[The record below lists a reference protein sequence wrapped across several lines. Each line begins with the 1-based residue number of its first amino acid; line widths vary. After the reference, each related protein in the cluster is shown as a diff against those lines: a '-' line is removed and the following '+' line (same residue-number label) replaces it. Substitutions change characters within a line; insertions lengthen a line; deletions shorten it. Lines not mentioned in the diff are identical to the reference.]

1 MNLLKFMRE
10 TPVLKYLLWIVIIS
24 FVLAIFVL
32 WGGGLDAERRGS
44 VFSADY
50 AVKAGDNSMPQG
62 CLRLSYQ
69 LYHDRMQS
77 LFGSQFKESYLKGS
91 VQNLANQMVGT
102 LIMEDIAKDFGL
114 RVSDAELA
122 DAIAKTFHFQDPKED
137 YPAML
142 GRRGVS
148 ADEFERYFRSDLL
161 VGKLYDLLAD
171 AQYMSDETLKQLY
184 HEQNDKYKAMV
195 AFAKAADFTSKVPA
209 PTEADLQAAYAQK
222 KSSLTVEEKRS
233 IRYVSVNPMD
243 VRSALPV
250 TDAEIK
256 AYYDIHKEQFGGK
269 PFDAVKA
276 QARQAYLFTSPAV
289 KDRADKAFKDATAA
303 IKDANGDA
311 AISAAAAKFGLK
323 VQSSPKPFAKTE
335 PAGDLGQS
343 DALSKAVFEAAKD
356 KWSDPLDLRGGIVR
370 FCVTE
375 ITPAHPATFAEAR
388 GGLEKQIKDDRAL
401 AAARAAAMAA
411 ASAAKDATSLEA
423 EAKKLSLAT
432 AQTGELAAKD
442 FIPAAGVADLKAG
455 KALMSAPIGKVVGPL
470 ELKGGFLVAVVTEQK
485 PADMAQFA
493 KDHDQFSR
501 QQAQET
507 VTRILD
513 EAVARRRK
521 ALEDKKA
528 IDINMGLVRQ
538 MDPAS
543 VPNEE

>member
-1 MNLLKFMRE
+1 MNLLRFMHE
-10 TPVLKYLLWIVIIS
+10 TPVLKYVLWIVIIS

-32 WGGGLDAERRGS
+32 WGGGLDAERRGRI
-44 VFSADY
+44 FSANY
-50 AVKAGDNSMPQG
+50 AVKAGDNTMPAG

-69 LYHDRMQS
+69 LYADRMRS

-114 RVSDAELA
+114 RVSDTELA
-122 DAIAKTFHFQDPKED
+122 EAISKTFKFANPKED
-137 YPAML
+137 YLAML
-142 GRRGVS
+142 GQRGVS
-148 ADEFERYFRSDLL
+148 AEEFERYFRSQLL
-161 VGKLYDLLAD
+161 VGKLDDLLTD
-171 AQYMSDETLKQLY
+171 AQYMSDDTLKQLY

-195 AFAKAADFTSKVPA
+195 AFAKASDFAAKVSA
-209 PTEADLQAAYAQK
+209 PSEAELQAAYAQK

-233 IRYVSVNPMD
+233 IKYVSVNPME

-250 TDAEIK
+250 TDADVK

-276 QARQAYLFTSPAV
+276 QAKQAYLFTSAAV
-289 KDRADKAFKDATAA
+289 KERADTAVKEATAA
-303 IKDANGDA
+303 VKGAKDEA
-311 AISAAAAKFGLK
+311 ALTAAAAKFGLK
-323 VQSSPKPFAKTE
+323 VQTTPKPFAKNE
-335 PAGDLGQS
+335 PAGEFGLNDTLN
-343 DALSKAVFEAAKD
+343 KVIFEAAKD
-356 KWSDPLDLRGGIVR
+356 KWSDPLDARGGMVR

-375 ITPAHPATFAEAR
+375 IVPAHPATFAEAR
-388 GGLEKQIKDDRAL
+388 DGLEKRAKEERAM

-411 ASAAKDATSLEA
+411 ASAAKDAASLET

-442 FIPAAGVADLKAG
+442 YIPAAGTADLKIG
-455 KALMSAPIGKVVGPL
+455 KTMMSAAVGKVVGPL
-470 ELKGGFLVAVVTEQK
+470 PLKDGFLVAVVTEQK

-493 KDHDQFSR
+493 KDHDKFAR
-501 QQAQET
+501 EQAQET
-507 VTRILD
+507 ATRILD

-521 ALEDKKA
+521 ELEDKKA
-528 IDINMGLVRQ
+528 ISINTQIIRQ

-543 VPNEE
+543 APGEE